1 MKSLRIFS
9 VFAALSVAV
18 NVYAQRD
25 ISLDGEWEFHVPD
38 VTETETVM
46 VPHTY
51 NIMDGLEDYAGK
63 AIYSRILPLS
73 DDLKDKKVRIHFRGV
88 YHDAIVRVNGQEV
101 GRHMNA
107 GYTAFSMDLTPYLNI
122 SKLENNVLEVE
133 CDNSYSDTN
142 IPWKRHF
149 DWANDGGI
157 YRPVYLHISG
167 SQSIR
172 YLHVTPDIDLKDSTA
187 VAQINLRLHESGIKK
202 ASFDLKIKE
211 NGSGRYIHE
220 GSYRLKADK
229 DGVFRTVIDCGKVN
243 LWHFDDPNLYSY
255 EVTLYDGKEVSDF
268 RRENFG
274 FRKIEITGDKF
285 LLNGEAVRLPGLED
299 MPGSHPEVG
308 MAESPAD
315 MRRAC
320 MMMKEAGTTI
330 TRYHW
335 GQDDYRM
342 HLMDSLG
349 VLVQEEIPWWQGPY
363 DTLGETLTET
373 IHLQLQ
379 EMIESH
385 YNHPCIW
392 AWGLSNEVGD
402 NREDL
407 LKMKAYARTM
417 DTTRYYLSMSNH
429 IYHRFEEDPPLAL
442 DVPTW
447 NDYTGTWHA
456 DHRDQ
461 LSGLFKLV
469 EPALNGRPILI
480 TEAGLCEPVFTGGDA
495 RRIDEMIFHLEEWKK
510 HPYVIGYIYFC
521 LTDYR
526 TQMGEEGIGRHR
538 IRRHGICDKYG
549 NPKPSYYMLQ
559 QLMSPLEVTGVRP
572 YGQVKVE
579 DSLANQY
586 ELGASSTDAEI
597 TLHVRNNLPSYTLR
611 GYRLIYADN
620 KGMEHHIDLPVMR
633 PNESISVVL
642 RNINHGFNFRVV
654 RNNGIPVLTY

>member
-1 MKSLRIFS
+1 MKVGKIISS
-9 VFAALSVAV
+9 FAAILAAIHS
-18 NVYAQRD
+18 YAQSD
-25 ISLDGEWEFHVPD
+25 ISLNGEWQFSVSGKLD
-38 VTETETVM
+38 NASVS

-51 NIMDGLEDYAGK
+51 NIMEGLEDYAGRATYRK
-63 AIYSRILPLS
+63 VLPLTE
-73 DDLKDKKVRIHFRGV
+73 DIRGKKVRLHFRGV
-88 YHDAIVRVNGQEV
+88 HHDAIVRVNGQEA
-101 GRHMNA
+101 GKHLNA
-107 GYTAFSMDLTPYLNI
+107 GYTAFSMDITPYLDFSDPSKNI
-122 SKLENNVLEVE
+122 IEVE
-133 CDNSYSDTN
+133 CDNSYSETN
-142 IPWKRHF
+142 LPWKRHF

-167 SQSIR
+167 SKSIR
-172 YLHVTPDIDLKDSTA
+172 YLHITPSIDLKDSTA
-187 VAQINLRLHESGIKK
+187 VAQIDLRLHESGINK

-211 NGSGRYIHE
+211 NSSCRYIHE
-220 GSYRLKADK
+220 GSYKLKADK
-229 DGVFRTVIDCGKVN
+229 DGIFRTDIACGKVN

-255 EVTLYDGKEVSDF
+255 EITLYDGKEVSDF

-274 FRKIEITGDKF
+274 FRKIEIAADKF

-363 DTLGETLTET
+363 DTLGDTLTQT
-373 IHLQLQ
+373 AKLQLQ

-407 LKMKAYARTM
+407 VKLKEYARTM

-559 QLMSPLEVTGVRP
+559 QLMCPIEVIGVKP
-572 YGQVKVE
+572 YGQLKVE
-579 DSLANQY
+579 GSLANQY
-586 ELGASSTDAEI
+586 ELGTTCNAAEI
-597 TLHVRNNLPSYTLR
+597 SLHVRNDLPSYTIR
-611 GYRLIYADN
+611 GYRLLYYDN
-620 KGMEHHIDLPVMR
+620 KGEEKSIFLPDIKPGEHFT
-633 PNESISVVL
+633 VVL
-642 RNINHGFNFRVV
+642 EDVNHGFNFRIV
-654 RNNGIPVLTY
+654 RKNGIAVLEY